1 MQGDLFNKIKASRG
15 ISPAAASTDNTAF
28 ATQTLDTAGFDS
40 ATLLVA
46 LGSVADADVTFT
58 IALTEGDVSDLSDGT
73 TVASTDIIGSLS
85 SGSFDYSS
93 DNKVWKVGYKGTKR
107 YVKATITPAN
117 NTGNIYLAAI
127 WVQGAARIIPQSTA
141 LV

>member
-15 ISPAAASTDNTAF
+15 VSPAAASTDNTAF
-28 ATQTLDTAGFDS
+28 TTQILDTAGFDS

-58 IALTEGDVSDLSDGT
+58 ITMTEGDVSDLSDGT
-73 TVASTDIIGSLS
+73 TVASTDVIGYLS
-85 SGSFDYSS
+85 SGIFDYSS
-93 DNKVWKVGYKGTKR
+93 DNKVWKVGYMGTKR

-117 NTGNIYLAAI
+117 NTGNIFLAAI
-127 WVQGAARIIPQSTA
+127 WVQGAPRTIPQSTS